1 MTSTEVFSK
10 NGDACRQGPG
20 AGYRAS
26 VNRCIHYYL
35 VSKICIVVDNV
46 PLSLRPAAAAK
57 LPGAEDK
64 TDRENSTGGEA
75 GDKKP
80 TSNPDSAAK

>member
-1 MTSTEVFSK
+1 MTSKEVFSK

-35 VSKICIVVDNV
+35 VSKVCVVVDNV
-46 PLSLRPAAAAK
+46 PLSSRPAAAAK

-64 TDRENSTGGEA
+64 TDTGNSTGGKA
-75 GDKKP
+75 GDKQS
-80 TSNPDSAAK
+80 TSNADSAAK